1 MRDFMGCVRG
11 VARRVGAWRGSGVEC
26 AEVIH
31 GVSGLT
37 QRVSAWR
44 GSGVECAEGVGGVSA
59 WCGSEG
65 ECVAW
70 LRGWIC
76 AWLGG

>member
-1 MRDFMGCVRG
+1 VAWLRG
-11 VARRVGAWRGSGVEC
+11 
-26 AEVIH
+26 
-31 GVSGLT
+31 GVSWGSSWGECVA
-37 QRVSAWR
+37 QRVSVCVAQGWSVLR
-44 GSGVECAEGVGGVSA
+44 EFMGWVHS
-59 WCGSEG
+59 SEG